1 MKVRFNSFALLI
13 SILTHSSFH
22 AEELHMLLYKSLHNM
37 PIPSFTVNADAH
49 SKKSKMQT
57 IFSQQTNKKEIK
69 SLGIFSKPLTEC
81 SKSNEQKSHCL
92 NTVESTEGSKGLLAS
107 FAAFDKSFLAVC
119 LTFHSIYF
127 LKMEVVEVQTPP
139 FFLDFLPILG

>member
-1 MKVRFNSFALLI
+1 MQKNSICCCTRVCIICPFPVPLLTLMH
-13 SILTHSSFH
+13 ILRKAKCKPFQ
-22 AEELHMLLYKSLHNM
+22 
-37 PIPSFTVNADAH
+37 P
-49 SKKSKMQT
+49 
-57 IFSQQTNKKEIK
+57 TNKQKRNK

-119 LTFHSIYF
+119 LTFHSTYF

-139 FFLDFLPILG
+139 IFLDFLPILG